1 MTVNVLEWVLSA
13 SALIVVVMFLRG
25 LLGKRISA
33 GLRYGLWAVVLVRL
47 LVPVSFFSLPVEVP
61 QIPAWTPSEAM
72 QEENI
77 YVLPVDIRPV
87 EDSGVHVFED
97 GSLGDPSSFGYP
109 KLSDD
114 GETVVRYANK
124 ISPLEL
130 LKWVWIAGTAAMGI
144 VLATFNLRFSRR
156 LRRVRQ
162 PLEGTNTPIPVY
174 MAPALPSPCLVGV
187 LFPAVYVTEEAAA
200 DTTMLRHVLAHELTH
215 YNHRDHL
222 WSVLRGAALAVHW
235 WNPMVWLAV
244 VCSRRDGEL
253 ACDEGALKKLGDSER
268 TAYGETLLTLVTA
281 KARPTDLLSFATT
294 MTGGKRSLKERIQ
307 RIAHQPKRLVSAM
320 VIVITVLSLSAL
332 VAFGQAKEDP
342 DVPPAPTEDGERL
355 GDAWKTAEITVDEE
369 GVPHIR
375 YIFSDGS
382 DVTWNGTPIP
392 APREWANDDLA
403 GRNEAAA
410 LIVGEEG
417 PEIWAK
423 MVSPTEG
430 WLVACYGRGVAI
442 ADTYVYK
449 TSDRGM
455 SWTEVTM
462 PGTSW
467 HIADVGFLSPE
478 RLIVAQRLFD
488 GAPCFITKDG
498 GATWEKIELPDKV
511 ERFDE
516 EIELPHAVVQE
527 IWFDGGTGTV
537 YMDIGQNESDPMI
550 CVMISE
556 DLGDTWTVEPVVF
569 ADVADPLR
577 WTPDLDRDG
586 KPDTL
591 ILRKSEDAGQVLWT
605 LQVIPRHM
613 SDPIWEDEAI
623 TAHVGWK
630 GIFLCQMEGEDYL
643 LEYSPYMGGGNCYYS
658 YKLFYLTAD
667 GEEVVVQENSVEFDI
682 NFGSAQHQYD
692 PEAINAFME
701 KINALLANSELLVNT
716 DENLIGTFQKEGRL
730 YDSVWWLDDRRDN
743 SLTLLENLQNYGS
756 YAEDHPDDT
765 WSPLEDLL
773 LELTEEDIPMFNGD
787 TTELVR
793 LLRSAERGSRFY
805 TWGSEAAAYIG
816 HGAEE
821 VDYTIWNL
829 PLVNGN
835 TLWLL
840 ACEERSSVL
849 MIYETPE
856 EAISAFYTAPELKKL
871 IQGEEEFPPAQT
883 NTALERSESVQNKEE
898 SSDSQ
903 AEQYYEAGSLPLF
916 QVAFSRLDK
925 EAQGKWLE
933 KIYADG
939 DIAFFSVAVRGL
951 GTNSSLIADIAEK
964 VYSDKN
970 IAFFS
975 TLADYMDEAEL
986 ELWLERALEDGNWTF
1001 QSVLF
1006 NKLDRN
1012 DEFDDLKE
1020 ENEKRWAEAQT
1031 AEYRAAGVTW
1041 EGKSCYYQGQL
1052 VNIFLDVRANKS
1064 FYTLDMNPA
1073 GTVNIKIIR
1082 NENNEITGVDYMTD
1096 AEVEDLLKDMG

>member
-13 SALIVVVMFLRG
+13 SALIVVVMLLRG

-47 LVPVSFFSLPVEVP
+47 LVPVSFFSLPVAVP
-61 QIPAWTPSEAM
+61 QIPTWTPPATM
-72 QEENI
+72 QEESI

-87 EDSGVHVFED
+87 ENSSVHVFED
-97 GSLGDPSSFGYP
+97 GTLGDPNSFGYP

-114 GETVVRYANK
+114 GETVVRYADK

-130 LKWVWIAGTAAMGI
+130 LKWGWIAGTAAMGI
-144 VLATFNLRFSRR
+144 MLVVSNLRFSRR
-156 LRRVRQ
+156 LRRVRRS
-162 PLEGTNTPIPVY
+162 LEETNTPIPVY
-174 MAPALPSPCLVGV
+174 MAPALPSPCLIGL
-187 LFPAVYVTEEAAA
+187 LFPAVYVTEEAVA

-215 YNHRDHL
+215 YSHRDHL

-235 WNPMVWLAV
+235 WNPLVWLAV

-253 ACDEGALKKLGDSER
+253 ACDEGALKQLGDSER
-268 TAYGETLLTLVTA
+268 TAYGETLLSLVTS
-281 KARPTDLLSFATT
+281 KARPADLLSFATT
-294 MTGGKRSLKERIQ
+294 MSGGKRSLKERIQ
-307 RIAHQPKRLVSAM
+307 RIAHQPKQFVSAVVAV
-320 VIVITVLSLSAL
+320 VIMLSMSVL
-332 VAFGQAKEDP
+332 VAFGQAKEPWIDP
-342 DVPPAPTEDGERL
+342 DSVTGFTAFTASSYTTTSEGTIVYTPADLQKDLQTPKDAVSVSREDGIELIHLINTHRKSVYGQ
-355 GDAWKTAEITVDEE
+355 GDLTLDGMEHHFVRIDCADGGFYLVDYWYWNGFSLNPLHAGEDDYTTLITCFDADGNAGTTWQMEYSFDSDYRRWQAKTRDTTASGADSNWQNTQITLDES
-369 GVPHIR
+369 GVPHII
-375 YIFSDGS
+375 YTSS
-382 DVTWNGTPIP
+382 DVPEEVTGNPIP
-392 APREWANDDLA
+392 APREWADDDLA

-430 WLVACYGRGVAI
+430 WLVACYGRGVAA

-449 TSDRGM
+449 TSDSGVN
-455 SWTEVTM
+455 WTEVTM

-467 HIADVGFLSPE
+467 HIADVGFLSPD
-478 RLIVAQRLFD
+478 RLIVAQRLFN

-498 GATWEKIELPDKV
+498 GATWEEIELPDKV

-550 CVMISE
+550 CVVISE

-569 ADVADPLR
+569 VDVVDPLR

-591 ILRKSEDAGQVLWT
+591 ILRESEDAGHTLWT
-605 LQVIPRHM
+605 LQVIPKHM

-643 LEYSPYMGGGNCYYS
+643 LQYTPYMGGGSCYYS
-658 YKLFYLTAD
+658 YKLFYLTAN

-701 KINALLANSELLVNT
+701 EINALLANSELLVNT

-730 YDSVWWLDDRRDN
+730 YDSIWWLNDDRDD

-765 WSPLEDLL
+765 WSPLADL
-773 LELTEEDIPMFNGD
+773 
-787 TTELVR
+787 
-793 LLRSAERGSRFY
+793 
-805 TWGSEAAAYIG
+805 
-816 HGAEE
+816 
-821 VDYTIWNL
+821 
-829 PLVNGN
+829 
-835 TLWLL
+835 
-840 ACEERSSVL
+840 
-849 MIYETPE
+849 PE
-856 EAISAFYTAPELKKL
+856 EEATSASYTAPEL
-871 IQGEEEFPPAQT
+871 
-883 NTALERSESVQNKEE
+883 
-898 SSDSQ
+898 D
-903 AEQYYEAGSLPLF
+903 
-916 QVAFSRLDK
+916 
-925 EAQGKWLE
+925 W
-933 KIYADG
+933 
-939 DIAFFSVAVRGL
+939 
-951 GTNSSLIADIAEK
+951 
-964 VYSDKN
+964 
-970 IAFFS
+970 
-975 TLADYMDEAEL
+975 
-986 ELWLERALEDGNWTF
+986 
-1001 QSVLF
+1001 
-1006 NKLDRN
+1006 N

-1020 ENEKRWAEAQT
+1020 ENDKRWEEAQT
-1031 AEYRAAGVTW
+1031 AEYQAAGVTW

-1052 VNIFLDVRANKS
+1052 VNIFLDIRANKS

-1082 NENNEITGVDYMTD
+1082 DSNNKITGVDYMTD
-1096 AEVEDLLKDMG
+1096 TEVEDLLKDMG